1 MTRRKLICLD
11 DEDLFSFFCSCPV
24 YSVFHRTSL
33 LLEAFNF
40 VAYKIKSGK
49 TVTPL
54 GFSYLVISKTAET
67 LVYVHSWEPLQTM
80 ETLVASF
87 LVHFQ
92 GSDSSHKSPSE
103 QTGEPGLKDNHP
115 LSLVWK
121 FCIRLLFC
129 HGPPLRTGLRV
140 IPDEINRTSKHTFP
154 PLFCLKWVMKLKE
167 TSWTLDGLWAWEA
180 SS

>member
-1 MTRRKLICLD
+1 MENLNVHVSLYVLVFTISLDHDQKKTHLLD
-11 DEDLFSFFCSCPV
+11 DHKDLFSFFCSCPV

-40 VAYKIKSGK
+40 VAYEIKSGK

-67 LVYVHSWEPLQTM
+67 LVCVNTWESLQTM
-80 ETLVASF
+80 QTLVVSF
-87 LVHFQ
+87 LVHLH

-115 LSLVWK
+115 LSLLWT
-121 FCIRLLFC
+121 FSIRLPFC
-129 HGPPLRTGLRV
+129 HCLPLRTGLWV
-140 IPDEINRTSKHTFP
+140 IPDEINRMSKSTFP
-154 PLFCLKWVMKLKE
+154 PL
-167 TSWTLDGLWAWEA
+167 SWAL
-180 SS
+180 S